1 MDVKHILRTYQAVAI
16 SIAILLFCVIALLYG
31 VIPSFKNVGEL
42 IVSMQVLEKDNASLT
57 NKIEILDRYDETDL
71 KEKLG
76 VVLSAV
82 PGDKGLPALFGT
94 VEEVAGQAG
103 VTLADMN
110 VSGGLVSTASATKQS
125 PLEKQLG
132 TRALPFTVTV
142 VGGLSNM
149 QEFITKVALVRRL
162 MRIRAF
168 SITFP
173 KNDKPL
179 TISLSLD
186 AFYEPYITSLG
197 GVTAVISPL
206 SDEELSTIDTLTSF
220 PLMASSTE
228 AVPLSP
234 ITGTTKANPFVR

>member
-42 IVSMQVLEKDNASLT
+42 IVSMQALEKDNASLT
-57 NKIEILDRYDETDL
+57 KKLAILDRYDEADL

-82 PGDKGLPALFGT
+82 PADKGLPELFST
-94 VEEVAGQAG
+94 VEEVAGKTG
-103 VTLADMN
+103 VSIADMN
-110 VSGGLVSTASATKQS
+110 VSGGLVSTASAAKQS

-132 TRALPFTVTV
+132 TRTLPFTVTV

-149 QEFITKVALVRRL
+149 QEFITKVAVVRRL

-168 SITFP
+168 SISFP
-173 KNDKPL
+173 KNDTPL

-197 GVTAVISPL
+197 SVTQEISPL
-206 SDEELSTIDTLTSF
+206 SDEELNTIEKLTGF
-220 PLMASSTE
+220 PLMATSTE
-228 AVPLSP
+228 TVLPSP
-234 ITGTTKANPFVR
+234 MGTTKANPFVR